1 MNFGKSEYEVEN
13 AERFTEF
20 LSTFAK
26 QLLDEASEIQFK
38 PLQKMDDDHIF
49 GDIQIEKY
57 AGRKVDMLR
66 ELVKRD
72 FGVRIDENAIP
83 FGKFWL
89 S

>member
-1 MNFGKSEYEVEN
+1 MDFGKSEYQVEN
-13 AERFTEF
+13 SDRFTEF

-26 QLLDEASEIQFK
+26 QLLDEASEVLFK
-38 PLQKMDDDHIF
+38 PLQKMGDDHIF
-49 GDIQIEKY
+49 GDVQIEKY

-83 FGKFWL
+83 FGKLL
-89 S
+89 SI